1 MRKAKQSTA
10 KNVMILMVDS
20 TDHVTGKAGL
30 TLTITA
36 SKDGAAFASIS
47 PTVTER
53 GNGWYNIALTSSHT
67 DTLGDL
73 ALHITGA
80 AADPA
85 DIVVLVEA
93 GATDA
98 DVSTRLAT
106 AGYTAPDN
114 ATIATIQSDTND
126 IQARLP
132 AALVSGRIDA
142 SVGAMAA
149 DVVTASAI
157 AAGAITSTEAPALA
171 NLDVA
176 VSTRLATAGY
186 TAPDNASISAI
197 LTDTAEIGAAGAG
210 LTVLATAA
218 NLAVVAGYLDTEIAA
233 IKAKTDNLPA
243 DPADQSAVEAAITAA
258 TSPLATAA
266 ALATVDT
273 VVDSILVDTAEI
285 GVAGAGLTALA
296 TQASVNT
303 IDDFLDTEV
312 AAIKAQTDLIPA
324 APAAVGDI
332 PTAAVVADAVW
343 DEALAGHLGAGSTGS
358 ALNGAGAAGDP
369 WGTAL
374 PGAYA
379 AGTAGKIVGDALD
392 AAVSSRLATAGY
404 TAPDNATITAI
415 AADTAAILVDTAEIG
430 AAGAGLTALA
440 TQASVNT
447 IDDFL
452 DTEIAAIKAKTD
464 NLPAAPAAT
473 GDIPSAATI
482 ATAVWDE
489 VL

>member
-73 ALHITGA
+73 ALHITGT

-85 DIVVLVEA
+85 DIVLLVEA

-126 IQARLP
+126 IQTRLP

-149 DVVTASAI
+149 DVVTATAI

-171 NLDVA
+171 NLDAA

-430 AAGAGLTALA
+430 VAGAGLTALA

-452 DTEIAAIKAKTD
+452 DTEVAAIKAKTD
-464 NLPAAPAAT
+464 LIPAAPAAV
-473 GDIPSAATI
+473 GDIPTAAEN